1 MNSRTQARLDAVRNV
16 RTFALL
22 MLDGWRW
29 LLPQTEVRTLES
41 PLDIDLEARAPHS
54 VGAIGFSGQWWPV
67 YSLTGELQLLSHTPP
82 GRRICLLLDNG
93 ADQFGLVCDQVETL
107 TESLRL
113 YPIPLCMAAPDSAI
127 AALALLGDDLAAVTT
142 AEQIA
147 RVIATTGE
155 RADG

>member
-1 MNSRTQARLDAVRNV
+1 MSSRTQARLDALRSV
-16 RTFALL
+16 RTFALIT
-22 MLDGWRW
+22 LDRWRW
-29 LLPQTEVRTLES
+29 LLPQTEVHTLES
-41 PLDIDLEARAPHS
+41 PLDIDPEARVSHS
-54 VGAIGFSGQWWPV
+54 IGAIGFSGQWWPI
-67 YSLTGELQLLSHTPP
+67 YSLSGELQLLSQIPP

-93 ADQFGLVCDQVETL
+93 ADQFGLVCDQAETL
-107 TESLRL
+107 DEPLRL
-113 YPIPLCMAAPDSAI
+113 HAMPICMTLPDSPI

>member
-29 LLPQTEVRTLES
+29 LLPQTEVRALES
-41 PLDIDLEARAPHS
+41 PLDIDPEVRASHS
-54 VGAIGFSGQWWPV
+54 IGAIGFSGRSWPI
-67 YSLTGELQLLSHTPP
+67 YSLSGELQLLARLPP
-82 GRRICLLLDNG
+82 ERRICLLLDNG
-93 ADQFGLVCDQVETL
+93 ADQFGLICDQVETL

-113 YPIPLCMAAPDSAI
+113 YPTPLCMAAPDSPI

-147 RVIATTGE
+147 RLIAMAGE